1 MSAKCIQADIKS
13 ECQRSLREE
22 LPTIKRSQYEVDL
35 HIHSTYSDG
44 SFTPREIVELAMHK
58 GLKAIAIADHDTVE
72 GVAEAVAAGE
82 ERGIEVVPAVELSI
96 KNEQEKDFVELHLLG
111 YFIDHQD
118 EEFNDVLD
126 RIVQARIEQKIRQI
140 KVLQDDGIDVSV
152 EEVFSLVRAVPG
164 RPHIAEVVMR
174 RNPDRFVSKEE
185 LFAEY
190 LTVGGKAYTKRSFS
204 LTLAEAIQVVVKAG
218 GLPVLAHPG
227 VYDKVKDIEAMICR
241 AQGIGLQGLEV
252 AYTYNKNRPHHGLAA
267 AEMQALLARFEALA
281 DELGLVKTGGSDFHG
296 EGKDI
301 ELGEMGMNYVE
312 FQELKAKSSFIG
324 TLSQS

>member
-1 MSAKCIQADIKS
+1 M
-13 ECQRSLREE
+13 
-22 LPTIKRSQYEVDL
+22 PTIKRSQYEVDL
-35 HIHSTYSDG
+35 HIHSTCSDG
-44 SFTPREIVELAMHK
+44 SFTPREVVELAMHK

-96 KNEQEKDFVELHLLG
+96 QNEQEKDFVELHLLG

-118 EEFNDVLD
+118 EELNDVLD

-152 EEVFSLVRAVPG
+152 EEVFSLVRGVPG

-174 RNPDRFVSKEE
+174 RNPGRFASKEE

-218 GLPVLAHPG
+218 GMPVLAHPG
-227 VYDKVKDIEAMICR
+227 AYDKVKDIEAMIRR
-241 AQGIGLQGLEV
+241 AQGIGLRGLEI

-267 AEMQALLARFEALA
+267 AEMQALLARFKALA

-301 ELGEMGMNYVE
+301 ELGEMGMSYVE

>member
-1 MSAKCIQADIKS
+1 M
-13 ECQRSLREE
+13 
-22 LPTIKRSQYEVDL
+22 DL
-35 HIHSTYSDG
+35 HIHSTCSDG
-44 SFTPREIVELAMHK
+44 SFTPREIVELARAK

-72 GVAEAVAAGE
+72 GVAEAVAAGA
-82 ERGIEVVPAVELSI
+82 ERSIEVVPAVELSI
-96 KNEQEKDFVELHLLG
+96 KNEPEKDFVELHLLG

-118 EEFNDVLD
+118 EELNDILN

-152 EEVFSLVRAVPG
+152 EEVFSVARGVPG

-174 RNPDRFVSKEE
+174 RNPGRFASKEE

-204 LTLAEAIQVVVKAG
+204 LTLAEAIQVLVEAG
-218 GLPVLAHPG
+218 GVPVLAHPG
-227 VYDKVKDIEAMICR
+227 AYNKVNDVEAMIRR
-241 AQGIGLQGLEV
+241 AQEIGLQGLEI
-252 AYTYNKNRPHHGLAA
+252 AYTYNKNRPHYGLAP
-267 AEMQALLARFEALA
+267 AEMQTLLARFEALA
-281 DELGLVKTGGSDFHG
+281 DELDLVKTGGSDFHG

-312 FQELKAKSSFIG
+312 FQELKIRSSFTA
-324 TLSQS
+324 TLDQS

>member
-1 MSAKCIQADIKS
+1 M
-13 ECQRSLREE
+13 
-22 LPTIKRSQYEVDL
+22 DL
-35 HIHSTYSDG
+35 HIHSTCSDG
-44 SFTPREIVELAMHK
+44 SFTPREIVELARAK

-72 GVAEAVAAGE
+72 GVAEAVAAGA
-82 ERGIEVVPAVELSI
+82 ERSIEVVPAVELSI
-96 KNEQEKDFVELHLLG
+96 KNEPEKDFVELHLLG

-118 EEFNDVLD
+118 EELNDILN

-152 EEVFSLVRAVPG
+152 EEVFSVVRGVPG

-174 RNPDRFVSKEE
+174 RNPGRFASKEE

-204 LTLAEAIQVVVKAG
+204 LTLAEAIQVLVEAG
-218 GLPVLAHPG
+218 GVPVLAHPG
-227 VYDKVKDIEAMICR
+227 AYNKVNDVEAMIRR
-241 AQGIGLQGLEV
+241 AQEIGLQGLEI
-252 AYTYNKNRPHHGLAA
+252 AYTYNKNRPHYGLAP
-267 AEMQALLARFEALA
+267 AEMQTLLARFEALA
-281 DELGLVKTGGSDFHG
+281 DELDLVKTGGSDFHG

-312 FQELKAKSSFIG
+312 FQELKIRSSFTA
-324 TLSQS
+324 TLDQS

>member
-1 MSAKCIQADIKS
+1 M
-13 ECQRSLREE
+13 
-22 LPTIKRSQYEVDL
+22 DL
-35 HIHSTYSDG
+35 HIHSTCSDG
-44 SFTPREIVELAMHK
+44 SFTPREVVELAMHK

-118 EEFNDVLD
+118 EEFNDILD

-241 AQGIGLQGLEV
+241 AQGIGLQGLEI
-252 AYTYNKNRPHHGLAA
+252 AYTYNKNRPHYGLAA
-267 AEMQALLARFEALA
+267 AEMQALLARFKALA
-281 DELGLVKTGGSDFHG
+281 DELGLVQTGGSDFHG

-312 FQELKAKSSFIG
+312 FQELKAKSSFID

>member
-1 MSAKCIQADIKS
+1 
-13 ECQRSLREE
+13 
-22 LPTIKRSQYEVDL
+22 
-35 HIHSTYSDG
+35 
-44 SFTPREIVELAMHK
+44 MHK

-111 YFIDHQD
+111 YFIDHRD
-118 EEFNDVLD
+118 EEFNDLLN

-152 EEVFSLVRAVPG
+152 EEVFSLVRGVPG

-174 RNPDRFVSKEE
+174 RNPGRFASKED

-190 LTVGGKAYTKRSFS
+190 LTVDGKAYTKRSFS

-218 GLPVLAHPG
+218 GVPVLAHPG
-227 VYDKVKDIEAMICR
+227 AYDKVKDIEAMICR
-241 AQGIGLQGLEV
+241 AQGIGLRGLEI
-252 AYTYNKNRPHHGLAA
+252 AYTYNKNRPHHGLAP
-267 AEMQALLARFEALA
+267 AEMQALLARFKALA